1 MESHAGRQDRGRHL
15 TAEWENRRDMPNLPS
30 GTVTFLFSDI
40 EGSTSLLK
48 ELGDEQFAELLR
60 THRSLVRETFGL
72 YHGQEIDTQGDA
84 FFYSFHRAR
93 EAVAA
98 AVAVQRAHNDQA
110 WPQGVSVRMRL
121 GLHTGEPAIGEEG
134 YTGLDVVRA
143 SRIAAVGRGGQVLLS
158 DTTRA
163 IVAGDLPQG
172 VTIHSLG
179 DQRLKDI
186 DQPEPLHELSI
197 ADVPVTEP
205 TAALA
210 TKADSILPADALA
223 SIPPW
228 VRGAVERIT
237 PFAGRTSQLIEER
250 VLAEIDA
257 SFKAKAQEANEAG
270 EAAPDQPASKGS
282 MADEIAKLR
291 ALRDEGALSE
301 AQYARALD
309 RTIGGGDA

>member
-1 MESHAGRQDRGRHL
+1 
-15 TAEWENRRDMPNLPS
+15 MPNLPS

-48 ELGDEQFAELLR
+48 ELGDEQYAELLR
-60 THRSLVRETFGL
+60 MHRSLVRETFGL

-98 AVAVQRAHNDQA
+98 AVAVQRAHNNQA

-121 GLHTGEPAIGEEG
+121 GLHTGEPAIGDEG

-186 DQPEPLHELSI
+186 DQPEPLHELNIS
-197 ADVPVTEP
+197 DVPVSEP
-205 TAALA
+205 MPVA
-210 TKADSILPADALA
+210 TKSDSIVPADAMA
-223 SIPPW
+223 SMPDW
-228 VRGAVERIT
+228 VRGVVEHVS
-237 PFAGRTSQLIEER
+237 PFAGRASQLIEER

-257 SFKAKAQEANEAG
+257 SLKEDPDLKAKALPSTSRQPGGAG
-270 EAAPDQPASKGS
+270 SL
-282 MADEIAKLR
+282 ADEIAKLR
-291 ALRDEGALSE
+291 ALRDEGTLSE
-301 AQYARALD
+301 EQYAKALD
-309 RTIGGGDA
+309 RTITSGN

>member
-1 MESHAGRQDRGRHL
+1 
-15 TAEWENRRDMPNLPS
+15 MPNLPS

-48 ELGDEQFAELLR
+48 ELGDEQYAELLR

-121 GLHTGEPAIGEEG
+121 GLHTGEPAIGDEG

-163 IVAGDLPQG
+163 IVAGDLPDG
-172 VTIHSLG
+172 VSIRSLG

-197 ADVPVTEP
+197 TDVPVTEP

-210 TKADSILPADALA
+210 PKTDSVLPADVMA
-223 SIPPW
+223 SMPPW
-228 VRGAVERIT
+228 VRGAVERMT

-257 SFKAKAQEANEAG
+257 SFKANANEKA
-270 EAAPDQPASKGS
+270 DQADGDLSGPQTGKGS
-282 MADEIAKLR
+282 MAEEIAKLK

-301 AQYARALD
+301 EQYARALD
-309 RTIGGGDA
+309 RTIAGGDA

>member
-1 MESHAGRQDRGRHL
+1 
-15 TAEWENRRDMPNLPS
+15 MPNLPS

-48 ELGDEQFAELLR
+48 RLGDEQYAELLR
-60 THRSLVRETFGL
+60 THRQIVRETFGL

-98 AVAVQRAHNDQA
+98 AVAVQRAHNERS
-110 WPQGVSVRMRL
+110 WPQGVTVRMRL

-163 IVAGDLPQG
+163 IVSGDLPEG
-172 VTIHSLG
+172 VTIRSLG

-186 DQPEPLHELSI
+186 DQPEPLHELNI
-197 ADVPVTEP
+197 ADVPTSP
-205 TAALA
+205 QPPATTQAAGSA
-210 TKADSILPADALA
+210 IPDEALA
-223 SIPPW
+223 SMPGW
-228 VRGAVERIT
+228 VRSVADQLSPV
-237 PFAGRTSQLIEER
+237 AGRASQLIEER
-250 VLAEIDA
+250 VMAEIEA
-257 SFKAKAQEANEAG
+257 SFAEETNRKAKN
-270 EAAPDQPASKGS
+270 APEPSSGGAPRPSV
-282 MADEIAKLR
+282 ADEIAKLR
-291 ALRDEGALSE
+291 ALRDEGALTE
-301 AQYARALD
+301 EQYAQALD
-309 RTIGGGDA
+309 RAIAGQD

>member
-1 MESHAGRQDRGRHL
+1 
-15 TAEWENRRDMPNLPS
+15 MPNLPS

-48 ELGDEQFAELLR
+48 QLGDEQYAELLR
-60 THRSLVRETFGL
+60 THRRIVRETFGL

-98 AVAVQRAHNDQA
+98 AVAVQREHNEQS
-110 WPQGVSVRMRL
+110 WPQGVTVRMRL

-163 IVAGDLPQG
+163 IVSGDLPEG
-172 VTIHSLG
+172 VTIRSLG

-186 DQPEPLHELSI
+186 DQPEPLHELNI
-197 ADVPVTEP
+197 VDVPTSPEP
-205 TAALA
+205 PATA
-210 TKADSILPADALA
+210 TPTTGSVIPEDALA
-223 SIPPW
+223 NMPAWI
-228 VRGAVERIT
+228 RTAAERMS
-237 PFAGRTSQLIEER
+237 PVAGRASQLIEDR
-250 VLAEIDA
+250 VMAEIEA
-257 SFKAKAQEANEAG
+257 SFAEEADRKGKKAAELLSGK
-270 EAAPDQPASKGS
+270 PPSRGS
-282 MADEIAKLR
+282 VADEISKLR
-291 ALRDEGALSE
+291 MLRDAGALTE
-301 AQYARALD
+301 EQYTKALD
-309 RTIGGGDA
+309 RTIAGED

>member
-1 MESHAGRQDRGRHL
+1 
-15 TAEWENRRDMPNLPS
+15 MPNLPS

-48 ELGDEQFAELLR
+48 QLGDEQYSELLR
-60 THRSLVRETFGL
+60 THRRIVRETFGL

-98 AVAVQRAHNDQA
+98 AVAVQREHNNQA
-110 WPQGVSVRMRL
+110 WPQGVTVRMRL

-163 IVAGDLPQG
+163 IVAGDLPDG
-172 VTIHSLG
+172 VTIRSLG

-186 DQPEPLHELSI
+186 DQPEPLHELDI
-197 ADVPVTEP
+197 ADVPTTPVPATPVP
-205 TAALA
+205 T
-210 TKADSILPADALA
+210 TPAPDAPTSVGSAIPDEALA
-223 SIPPW
+223 SMPSW
-228 VRGAVERIT
+228 VRNAAAMMT
-237 PFAGRTSQLIEER
+237 PIAGRASQLIEER
-250 VLAEIDA
+250 VLAEI
-257 SFKAKAQEANEAG
+257 EAG
-270 EAAPDQPASKGS
+270 FREDSNRPAKKRDEIGTDEPPAGRSV
-282 MADEIAKLR
+282 ADEIAKLR
-291 ALRDEGALSE
+291 ALRDEGALTE
-301 AQYARALD
+301 EQYAKALD
-309 RTIGGGDA
+309 RTIAGSG

>member
-1 MESHAGRQDRGRHL
+1 VD
-15 TAEWENRRDMPNLPS
+15 TPNLPS

-48 ELGDEQFAELLR
+48 RLGDDGYAELLR
-60 THRSLVRETFGL
+60 THRRIVRETFAE

-98 AVAVQRAHNDQA
+98 AVAVQRAHAEQA

-121 GLHTGEPAIGEEG
+121 GLHTGEPAVGEDG

-163 IVAGDLPQG
+163 IVAGDLPDG
-172 VTIHSLG
+172 VAIRSLG

-186 DQPEPLHELSI
+186 DQPEALHELTI
-197 ADVPVTEP
+197 PDVPVTPVAVPNQPVP
-205 TAALA
+205 TTPTFSLE
-210 TKADSILPADALA
+210 SVIPADALA
-223 SIPPW
+223 SMPSWLRETATRLTPM
-228 VRGAVERIT
+228 AERATQMID
-237 PFAGRTSQLIEER
+237 QR
-250 VLAEIDA
+250 VTAEIAESLREEAADKPNA
-257 SFKAKAQEANEAG
+257 PKAKPPKPLKPPLLG
-270 EAAPDQPASKGS
+270 TGS
-282 MADEIAKLR
+282 IADEIAKLK
-291 ALRDEGALSE
+291 ALRDDGTLTEE
-301 AQYARALD
+301 QYALALD
-309 RTIGGGDA
+309 KALGGG

>member
-1 MESHAGRQDRGRHL
+1 VD
-15 TAEWENRRDMPNLPS
+15 TPNLPS

-48 ELGDEQFAELLR
+48 RLGDDGYAELLR
-60 THRSLVRETFGL
+60 THRRIVRETFAE

-98 AVAVQRAHNDQA
+98 AVAVQRAHAEQA

-121 GLHTGEPAIGEEG
+121 GLHTGEPAVGEDG

-163 IVAGDLPQG
+163 IVAGDLPDG
-172 VTIHSLG
+172 VAIRSLG

-186 DQPEPLHELSI
+186 DQPEALHELTI
-197 ADVPVTEP
+197 PDVPVTPVAVPNQPVP
-205 TAALA
+205 TTPTVSLE
-210 TKADSILPADALA
+210 SVIPADALA
-223 SIPPW
+223 SMPSWLRETATRLTPM
-228 VRGAVERIT
+228 AERATQMID
-237 PFAGRTSQLIEER
+237 QR
-250 VLAEIDA
+250 VMAEIAESLREEAADKPNA
-257 SFKAKAQEANEAG
+257 PKAKPPKPLKPPLLG
-270 EAAPDQPASKGS
+270 TGS
-282 MADEIAKLR
+282 IADEIAKLK
-291 ALRDEGALSE
+291 ALRDDGTLTEE
-301 AQYARALD
+301 QYALALD
-309 RTIGGGDA
+309 KAPGGG